1 MRMSIEVDTLDDIVL
16 TEEDRELC
24 RANVTHVTVDGSVS
38 VNYETFKISIGGD
51 VPTMMPWLKYLK
63 YLINNV
69 NWMRES
75 IRNNMEANYKKNLG
89 VSMRQEAGRERKR
102 IR

>member
-1 MRMSIEVDTLDDIVL
+1 MQIEIDSLDNVKL

-24 RANVTHVTVDGSVS
+24 ASNITHITVDGSVS

-51 VPTMMPWLKYLK
+51 VPTNFPWLKYLK

-69 NWMRES
+69 NWIRES
-75 IRNNMEANYKKNLG
+75 VRNNFESGMKKKLG
-89 VSMRQEAGRERKR
+89 VSMRQEKDDE
-102 IR
+102 